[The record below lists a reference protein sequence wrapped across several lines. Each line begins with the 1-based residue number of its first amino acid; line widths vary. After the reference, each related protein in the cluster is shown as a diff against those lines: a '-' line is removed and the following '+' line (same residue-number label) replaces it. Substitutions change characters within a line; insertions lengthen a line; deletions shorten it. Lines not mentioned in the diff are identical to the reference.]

1 MNAKRPFQVNGLEM
15 PDRFPSPDEI
25 ERHLVRSRQLRA
37 EATLGVLAAARR
49 ALAPLL
55 RTGGTPPSRWWR
67 EMRLRRDAAGRARSE
82 EQRLYRELAAY
93 DDRELDDLGVRRADI
108 RAIVRGREPVP
119 AFE

>member
-37 EATLGVLAAARR
+37 EAMSAMLASARR
-49 ALAPLL
+49 ALGPLL
-55 RTGGTPPSRWWR
+55 RTGGTAPSRWR
-67 EMRLRRDAAGRARSE
+67 HEMRQRRDAAGRARAE

-108 RAIVRGREPVP
+108 RAIAKGRDPVP